1 MVFTDRPRSAR
12 CLSPIAARP
21 GRPSAAQQP
30 PTLGE
35 PGRTP
40 QKKSAA
46 GSYAHLHVRRCTP
59 RLDGSRSPDARPR
72 LCAHSKTSSGL
83 RWDEEVD
90 GSFAI
95 LDLKALLS
103 ESCDIATEHQRLVYK
118 GRVLQ
123 DALTLDESGTH
134 RLSLV
139 PGSPLP
145 KPCAQTLCPAAP
157 FLMPTAAPLPP
168 SPVRRER
175 R

>member
-1 MVFTDRPRSAR
+1 MHISMCV
-12 CLSPIAARP
+12 
-21 GRPSAAQQP
+21 
-30 PTLGE
+30 
-35 PGRTP
+35 
-40 QKKSAA
+40 
-46 GSYAHLHVRRCTP
+46 CTP
-59 RLDGSRSPDARPR
+59 RLDRSRSPDARPR

-123 DALTLDESGTH
+123 DALTLDDSGTPLTLCPAAPSQTL
-134 RLSLV
+134 RPNLV

-145 KPCAQTLCPAAP
+145 HAHCNP
-157 FLMPTAAPLPP
+157 PP
-168 SPVRRER
+168 SLSRQA
-175 R
+175 

>member
-1 MVFTDRPRSAR
+1 M
-12 CLSPIAARP
+12 
-21 GRPSAAQQP
+21 
-30 PTLGE
+30 
-35 PGRTP
+35 
-40 QKKSAA
+40 
-46 GSYAHLHVRRCTP
+46 
-59 RLDGSRSPDARPR
+59 
-72 LCAHSKTSSGL
+72 

-123 DALTLDESGTH
+123 DALTLDDSGMH
-134 RLSLV
+134 RPSHLV

-168 SPVRRER
+168 SPIRRER
-175 R
+175 RWANLPGQRLWHLACGRAASPHHARRSS

>member
-1 MVFTDRPRSAR
+1 M
-12 CLSPIAARP
+12 
-21 GRPSAAQQP
+21 
-30 PTLGE
+30 
-35 PGRTP
+35 
-40 QKKSAA
+40 
-46 GSYAHLHVRRCTP
+46 
-59 RLDGSRSPDARPR
+59 
-72 LCAHSKTSSGL
+72 

-123 DALTLDESGTH
+123 DALTLDDSGMH
-134 RLSLV
+134 RPSHLV

-157 FLMPTAAPLPP
+157 FLMPTAGPLPP

>member
-1 MVFTDRPRSAR
+1 MHISMCV
-12 CLSPIAARP
+12 
-21 GRPSAAQQP
+21 
-30 PTLGE
+30 
-35 PGRTP
+35 
-40 QKKSAA
+40 
-46 GSYAHLHVRRCTP
+46 CTP
-59 RLDGSRSPDARPR
+59 RLDRSRSPDARPR

-123 DALTLDESGTH
+123 DALTLDDSGMH
-134 RLSLV
+134 RPSHLV

-145 KPCAQTLCPAAP
+145 KP
-157 FLMPTAAPLPP
+157 
-168 SPVRRER
+168 
-175 R
+175 

>member
-1 MVFTDRPRSAR
+1 MPAAYL
-12 CLSPIAARP
+12 LSPP
-21 GRPSAAQQP
+21 GRGDPRRRSHP
-30 PTLGE
+30 RLGE

-40 QKKSAA
+40 PKKSAA

-59 RLDGSRSPDARPR
+59 RLDGSRSSDARPR

-123 DALTLDESGTH
+123 DALTLDDSGRH
-134 RLSLV
+134 RPSPCARQPPSLSLIHI
-139 PGSPLP
+139 
-145 KPCAQTLCPAAP
+145 
-157 FLMPTAAPLPP
+157 
-168 SPVRRER
+168 
-175 R
+175 